1 MKTYRISEAN
11 LSTPPEVVVI
21 MNLGTAGSH
30 RVLLSGAA
38 AYLKSQRGLIG
49 RMPQSVTLEDGRK
62 VGAFPC
68 ITALTERAAAGLT
81 ALVGYDIAV
90 GDGVRCCTQLQA
102 RERVEVLIHAHS
114 VVAKDDLRCEWM
126 VSKPEP
132 TTHSK
137 RPTSTEEE
145 REQMLNDSP
154 F

>member
-11 LSTPPEVVVI
+11 LTAPEVVVI
-21 MNLGTAGSH
+21 MNLGSAGTH

-38 AYLKSQRGLIG
+38 AYMKSQRGLIG
-49 RMPQSVTLEDGRK
+49 RMPQGVTLEDGRK

-102 RERVEVLIHAHS
+102 RERVEWLIKVHH
-114 VVAKDDLRCEWM
+114 VTAKDDLRCEWM

-132 TTHSK
+132 LNHPK
-137 RPTSTEEE
+137 RRESTEEE
-145 REQMLNDSP
+145 CEAQLLDSP